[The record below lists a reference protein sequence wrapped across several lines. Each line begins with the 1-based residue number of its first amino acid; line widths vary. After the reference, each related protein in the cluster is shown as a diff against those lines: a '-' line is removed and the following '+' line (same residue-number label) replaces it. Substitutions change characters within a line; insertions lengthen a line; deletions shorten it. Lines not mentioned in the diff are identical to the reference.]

1 MNLYNN
7 FNKQEKDLLAEANVT
22 IENKEYS
29 KDECKNMIFSIVDYV
44 ILSLA
49 RENIPFKE
57 IIIDRKR
64 YRVREQEVVTKNKI
78 DEIIR
83 RRKEF
88 LNNNRIG
95 YVKSTVRRLVK

>member
-1 MNLYNN
+1 MVVCNKIIVNVLPNDMVYMNN
-7 FNKQEKDLLAEANVT
+7 FDYNSFELFTDEKET
-22 IENKEYS
+22 T
-29 KDECKNMIFSIVDYV
+29 SIVDYV

>member
-1 MNLYNN
+1 MVVCNKIIVNVLPNDMVYINN
-7 FNKQEKDLLAEANVT
+7 FDYNSFELFTDEKET
-22 IENKEYS
+22 T
-29 KDECKNMIFSIVDYV
+29 SIVDYV

-64 YRVREQEVVTKNKI
+64 YRVRGQEVVTKNKI